1 MMFFRTRR
9 VIRKRKLRRPFGE
22 KYTPM
27 RGYKRIEGFPYVQ
40 GVGVIKVTRLNGD
53 EYWLNPH
60 MIETMES
67 TPDTTITLITGKKLV
82 VKEGP
87 EIVMEQIISYRQKL
101 GLLSNER

>member
-1 MMFFRTRR
+1 MER
-9 VIRKRKLRRPFGE
+9 
-22 KYTPM
+22 
-27 RGYKRIEGFPYVQ
+27 FPYVQ

-82 VKEGP
+82 VKEDP
-87 EIVMEQIISYRQKL
+87 ARVMKLIVDYRQKL
-101 GLLSNER
+101 GVLSNER

>member
-9 VIRKRKLRRPFGE
+9 FVRERKLRRPFGE
-22 KYTPM
+22 KHTPT

-40 GVGVIKVTRLNGD
+40 GVGVIKVTRLKGD

-82 VKEGP
+82 VSEDPQK
-87 EIVMEQIISYRQKL
+87 VMDLIIDYRQKL

>member
-1 MMFFRTRR
+1 MFFRTRR
-9 VIRKRKLRRPFGE
+9 MVKERRLRRPYGDE
-22 KYTPM
+22 YAPKW
-27 RGYKRIEGFPYVQ
+27 GYKRMDRFPVVQ

-67 TPDTTITLITGKKLV
+67 TPDTTISLITGKKLV
-82 VKEGP
+82 VKENP
-87 EIVMEQIISYRQKL
+87 EKVMNLIVSYRQTL

>member
-1 MMFFRTRR
+1 MFFRTRR
-9 VIRKRKLRRPFGE
+9 MVRERRLRRPLGE
-22 KYTPM
+22 KYAPM

-67 TPDTTITLITGKKLV
+67 TPDTTVTLITGKKLV
-82 VKEGP
+82 VKEDP
-87 EIVMEQIISYRQKL
+87 ETVMEQIISYRQKL

>member
-1 MMFFRTRR
+1 MFFRTRR
-9 VIRKRKLRRPFGE
+9 MVKERRLRRPHGDKNAPE
-22 KYTPM
+22 
-27 RGYKRIEGFPYVQ
+27 RGYKRMEGFPYVQ
-40 GVGVIKVTRLNGD
+40 GVGVIKVTRLNGE

-82 VKEGP
+82 VKEDP
-87 EIVMEQIISYRQKL
+87 DRVMKLIISYRRNL

>member
-1 MMFFRTRR
+1 MFFRTRR
-9 VIRKRKLRRPFGE
+9 MVKERRLRRPHGDE
-22 KYTPM
+22 YAPK
-27 RGYKRIEGFPYVQ
+27 RGFERIERFPYVQ
-40 GVGVIKVTRLNGD
+40 GVGVIKVTRLNGE

-82 VKEGP
+82 VKENP
-87 EIVMEQIISYRQKL
+87 DKVMKLIISYRKNL